1 MGHYFGDCELFLLN
15 FKNFPKNLY
24 EKIFPKLIF
33 RFLSITRANGCV
45 CGTTSNFANM
55 TTSWRS
61 ECTGQATESSDVL
74 GVLPNIIAYVI
85 GITAVLAIIAATWA
99 GIQMFLSVGNE
110 QKFDEARNILIYA
123 LVGVGLAGG
132 AFLIVQIVS
141 NLSFK

>member
-1 MGHYFGDCELFLLN
+1 M
-15 FKNFPKNLY
+15 K
-24 EKIFPKLIF
+24 KIFQNSL
-33 RFLSITRANGCV
+33 
-45 CGTTSNFANM
+45 FALFAAFVPM
-55 TTSWRS
+55 MAFAAPQVISP
-61 ECTGQATESSDVL
+61 TGQLPGAPNGAGQTTEASDVL

>member
-1 MGHYFGDCELFLLN
+1 MKLF
-15 FKNFPKNLY
+15 FQKTF
-24 EKIFPKLIF
+24 FAF
-33 RFLSITRANGCV
+33 VALSVPMVAIAAPQVISPTSQLPGAPNG
-45 CGTTSNFANM
+45 A
-55 TTSWRS
+55 
-61 ECTGQATESSDVL
+61 GQATEAGDAL

-85 GITAVLAIIAATWA
+85 GVTAVLAIIAATWA

>member
-1 MGHYFGDCELFLLN
+1 M
-15 FKNFPKNLY
+15 K
-24 EKIFPKLIF
+24 KIFQNSF
-33 RFLSITRANGCV
+33 
-45 CGTTSNFANM
+45 FALFAAFVPM
-55 TTSWRS
+55 MVFAAPQVISP
-61 ECTGQATESSDVL
+61 TGQLPGAPSGAGQTTEASDAL

>member
-1 MGHYFGDCELFLLN
+1 MKLF
-15 FKNFPKNLY
+15 FQ
-24 EKIFPKLIF
+24 KIFFALVA
-33 RFLSITRANGCV
+33 LSVPMVAIAAPQVISPTSQLPGAPNG
-45 CGTTSNFANM
+45 A
-55 TTSWRS
+55 
-61 ECTGQATESSDVL
+61 GQVTEAGDAL

-85 GITAVLAIIAATWA
+85 GVTAVLAIIAATWA

>member
-1 MGHYFGDCELFLLN
+1 
-15 FKNFPKNLY
+15 
-24 EKIFPKLIF
+24 
-33 RFLSITRANGCV
+33 
-45 CGTTSNFANM
+45 
-55 TTSWRS
+55 
-61 ECTGQATESSDVL
+61 
-74 GVLPNIIAYVI
+74 LPNIIAYVI

>member
-1 MGHYFGDCELFLLN
+1 M
-15 FKNFPKNLY
+15 K
-24 EKIFPKLIF
+24 KIFQNSFFALFGAFVPMMAFAAPQVISPTGQLPGAP
-33 RFLSITRANGCV
+33 S
-45 CGTTSNFANM
+45 GT
-55 TTSWRS
+55 W
-61 ECTGQATESSDVL
+61 QATEASDAL

>member
-1 MGHYFGDCELFLLN
+1 M
-15 FKNFPKNLY
+15 K
-24 EKIFPKLIF
+24 KIFQNSFFALFAAFVPMMAFAAPQVISPTWQLPGAP
-33 RFLSITRANGCV
+33 SGAGQ
-45 CGTTSNFANM
+45 TTEA
-55 TTSWRS
+55 
-61 ECTGQATESSDVL
+61 SDVL

>member
-1 MGHYFGDCELFLLN
+1 M
-15 FKNFPKNLY
+15 K
-24 EKIFPKLIF
+24 KIFQNSFFALFAAFVPM
-33 RFLSITRANGCV
+33 RA
-45 CGTTSNFANM
+45 FAAPQVISP
-55 TTSWRS
+55 TGQLPGAPSGA
-61 ECTGQATESSDVL
+61 GQATEASDVL

>member
-1 MGHYFGDCELFLLN
+1 M
-15 FKNFPKNLY
+15 K
-24 EKIFPKLIF
+24 KIFQNSF
-33 RFLSITRANGCV
+33 
-45 CGTTSNFANM
+45 FALFAAFVPM
-55 TTSWRS
+55 MAFAAPQVISPTGQLPGAPSGA
-61 ECTGQATESSDVL
+61 GQATEASDVL

-85 GITAVLAIIAATWA
+85 GITAVLA